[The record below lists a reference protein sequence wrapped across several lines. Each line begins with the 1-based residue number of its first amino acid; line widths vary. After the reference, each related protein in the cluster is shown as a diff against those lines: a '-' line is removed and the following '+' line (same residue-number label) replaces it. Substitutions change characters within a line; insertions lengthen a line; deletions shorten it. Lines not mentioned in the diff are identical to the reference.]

1 MTARKTTASEKPAGP
16 KAGSAARPQLS
27 AKPRTATGTRVM
39 GRLRREGF
47 VPGVLYGKAVKAT
60 PIVVSRHDLIKFLH
74 ARAGEHGLV
83 TLRLEQDAAGSGG
96 KVVERPVLIK
106 AVQHDPV
113 LGGILHVD
121 FQTIVLTEQI
131 RIKVPLVLSGEP
143 VGVKQES
150 GVLEHFLR
158 EIEVECLPAQIPKHI
173 EHDISALKIGDAIHV
188 RDLAVPPGARITSDP
203 ESVIASV
210 LAPKEEKLEEAAA
223 EVTEPE
229 VIREK
234 KPEAEEAAAEGAGE
248 KKKEAA
254 KEEKKPAKEE
264 KKPEKS

>member
-1 MTARKTTASEKPAGP
+1 MTTRKAAASDKPVGP
-16 KAGSAARPQLS
+16 KAGAAERPQLS

-60 PIVVSRHDLIKFLH
+60 PIVVSRHDLVKFLH
-74 ARAGEHGLV
+74 ARAGEHGLA
-83 TLRLEQDAAGSGG
+83 TLRLEQDAAGGSGG
-96 KVVERPVLIK
+96 KAVERPVLIK

-131 RIKVPLVLSGEP
+131 RIKVPLVLNGEP

-173 EHDISALKIGDAIHV
+173 EHDISALKIGDAVHV
-188 RDLAVPPGARITSDP
+188 RDLAVPPGARITSEP
-203 ESVIASV
+203 ESVVASV

-248 KKKEAA
+248 KKEAA
-254 KEEKKPAKEE
+254 KEAKKSAKEE
-264 KKPEKS
+264 KKPEK